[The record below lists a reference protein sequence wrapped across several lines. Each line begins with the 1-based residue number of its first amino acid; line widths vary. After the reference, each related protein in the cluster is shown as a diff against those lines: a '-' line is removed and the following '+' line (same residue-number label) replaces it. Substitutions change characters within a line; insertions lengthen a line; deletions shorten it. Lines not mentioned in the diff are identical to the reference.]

1 MSRPGTILVVE
12 DDPGAAESLQYV
24 LEDEGHK
31 VIAAR
36 AGEEGLA
43 LAGTERCDL
52 VLTDLKL
59 PGLSGLDLVKRLH
72 AARPRLPIILMT
84 AHGTTEIA
92 IEATK
97 HGAFDYLLKP
107 FEMPAMLDA
116 IQKALAASRLMF
128 QPVEIGS
135 VVTGRDA
142 IIGNSRVMQEV
153 YKEIGRVASAPMT
166 VLIRGETGT
175 GKELIARAIYQHSA
189 RAGKP
194 FIAVNCAAIPETL
207 LESELFGHEKGAF
220 TGADARRIG
229 RFEQAN
235 GGTIFLDE
243 VGDMTPGTQAKLLR
257 VLQEK
262 SIQRVGGRDTLP
274 IDVRVLAATHRDL
287 ETAIREKQ
295 FREDLFF
302 RLNVVVIE
310 IPPLRK
316 RPGDIP
322 DIVKYFLIRYGAELG
337 IKEPSILPDAL
348 RFFQERPWP
357 GNVRELENAVRKA
370 LLMARGY
377 PIGLDEA
384 SRACADSPALG
395 GSNGSLADSVSELL
409 AAASRGEIESA
420 YASLIDIAERELF
433 TQAIQLA
440 SGNQAKAARWLGVSR
455 ITMREKLI
463 RLGLHPGRD
472 EQRQ

>member
-12 DDPGAAESLQYV
+12 DDPGTAESLQYV
-24 LEDEGHK
+24 LEDEGHT

-36 AGEEGLA
+36 TGEEGLA
-43 LAGTERCDL
+43 LAGKEHCDL

-59 PGLSGLDLVKRLH
+59 PGLSGLDLVKRLQT
-72 AARPRLPIILMT
+72 ARARLPIILMT
-84 AHGTTEIA
+84 AHGTTEVA
-92 IEATK
+92 IEATR

-128 QPVEIGS
+128 QPVEIGN
-135 VVTGRDA
+135 VVPGRDA
-142 IIGNSRVMQEV
+142 IIGNSRAMT
-153 YKEIGRVASAPMT
+153 YKEIGRVAATPVT

-175 GKELIARAIYQHSA
+175 GKELIARAIYQHSD
-189 RAGKP
+189 RVEKP

-229 RFEQAN
+229 RFEHAD
-235 GGTIFLDE
+235 GGTILLDE
-243 VGDMTPGTQAKLLR
+243 IGDMSLNTQAKLLR

-262 SIQRVGGRDTLP
+262 SIQRLGGRDNLR

-287 ETAIREKQ
+287 EAAMREKQ

-310 IPPLRK
+310 VPPLRK
-316 RPGDIP
+316 RPEDIP
-322 DIVKYFLIRYGAELG
+322 DTVRYFLARYGAELG
-337 IKEPSILPDAL
+337 IKEPSIHPEAL
-348 RFFQERPWP
+348 RFLQQQPWP

-370 LLMARGY
+370 LLRARGY
-377 PIGLDEA
+377 PIGLDDA
-384 SRACADSPALG
+384 SRACAGSPALG
-395 GSNGSLADSVSELL
+395 VSRQSLAGCVSELL
-409 AAASRGEIESA
+409 AAASRGEIENA
-420 YASLIDIAERELF
+420 HAALIEAAERELF

-440 SGNQAKAARWLGVSR
+440 QGNQAKAARWLGISR
-455 ITMREKLI
+455 LTMREKLT
-463 RLGLHPGRD
+463 RLGLHPGPG
-472 EQRQ
+472 EQPQ